1 MRKKKLQEK
10 KRLYTDKQISEAYDI
25 VRERLLQVVSILGKY
40 ANVISYAIAPDQT
53 AIGASLRYNIE
64 NFDNRLYQN
73 VACNP
78 DLAFDG
84 NRGFTL
90 LALAEMIKNGEL

>member
-1 MRKKKLQEK
+1 MRKKKLQDK
-10 KRLYTDKQISEAYDI
+10 KRLYTDEQISEAYDI

-40 ANVISYAIAPDQT
+40 ANIISYAIAPDQT
-53 AIGASLRYNIE
+53 AVGGSLRYNIE

-73 VACNP
+73 VGSNR
-78 DLAFDG
+78 DLPFDG

-90 LALAEMIKNGEL
+90 LALAEMIKKGEL